1 MKFALFV
8 GCNIPARVM
17 SYELSARTVLERLG
31 IEVVDV
37 REFNCCGYPIRNAD
51 MKTFVLLAARNLAL
65 SQRQQLNIMTLCKC
79 CHGSLK
85 KAAHLLKEDSSFA
98 DEINPLLAKEGLSFD
113 GEIEIIH
120 FLEVL
125 HKKIGPQLL
134 KEKIVRSYKDLSIA
148 THYGCHALRP
158 SEIMQ
163 FDNPV
168 APVLFDQLVEVTGAK
183 SVDWS
188 LKLECCGAPLLGI
201 NDDLSLDLTAQK
213 LKNGKQAGAD
223 YLCVACPW
231 CQMQF
236 DHVQQQMHPD
246 RKSNGILP
254 SILYPQLL
262 GLAFGLDEEALGLK
276 SNQLQINGIRSYLVS
291 P

>member
-1 MKFALFV
+1 
-8 GCNIPARVM
+8 
-17 SYELSARTVLERLG
+17 
-31 IEVVDV
+31 
-37 REFNCCGYPIRNAD
+37 
-51 MKTFVLLAARNLAL
+51 
-65 SQRQQLNIMTLCKC
+65 
-79 CHGSLK
+79 
-85 KAAHLLKEDSSFA
+85 
-98 DEINPLLAKEGLSFD
+98 
-113 GEIEIIH
+113 
-120 FLEVL
+120 
-125 HKKIGPQLL
+125 
-134 KEKIVRSYKDLSIA
+134 
-148 THYGCHALRP
+148 
-158 SEIMQ
+158 EIMQ

-236 DHVQQQMHPD
+236 DNVQKQMHPN
-246 RKSNGILP
+246 RKSDGLLP

-262 GLAFGLDEEALGLK
+262 GLAMGADPQTLGLEM
-276 SNQLQINGIRSYLVS
+276 NQIDIRNLETFLA
-291 P
+291 

>member
-1 MKFALFV
+1 MKLALFV

-17 SYELSARTVLERLG
+17 AYELSARTVLQRLG

-37 REFNCCGYPIRNAD
+37 REFNCCGYPVRNAD
-51 MKTFVLLAARNLAL
+51 VKAFVLLAARNLAL
-65 SQRQQLNIMTLCKC
+65 SQRQGLGIMTLCKC

-85 KAAHLLKEDSSFA
+85 KAAHLMKADSSLA

-113 GEIEIIH
+113 GEIEITH

-125 HKKIGPQLL
+125 HKKIGLQLV
-134 KEKIVRSYKDLSIA
+134 KEKIARTYKDLCIA

-201 NDDLSLDLTAQK
+201 NDDLSMDLTAQK
-213 LKNGKQAGAD
+213 IKNGKQAGAD

-236 DHVQQQMHPD
+236 DHVQQQMHPNRESD
-246 RKSNGILP
+246 GLLP

-262 GLAFGLDEEALGLK
+262 GLAMGADPQRLGLEM
-276 SNQLQINGIRSYLVS
+276 NQIDIRNLETFLA
-291 P
+291 

>member
-17 SYELSARTVLERLG
+17 SYDLSARTVLKRLG

-51 MKTFVLLAARNLAL
+51 VKTFVLLAARNLAL
-65 SQRQQLNIMTLCKC
+65 SQMRGLGIMTLCKC

-85 KAAHLLKEDSSFA
+85 KAAHLMKEDTSFA

-113 GEIEIIH
+113 GEIEITH

-125 HKKIGPQLL
+125 HKKIGLQLL
-134 KEKIVRSYKDLSIA
+134 KEKIARTYKDLSIA

-168 APVLFDQLVEVTGAK
+168 APVLFDQLVEATGAK

-188 LKLECCGAPLLGI
+188 LKLECCGAPLLGL

-213 LKNGKQAGAD
+213 LKNGKKAGAD

-236 DHVQQQMHPD
+236 DNVQQQMHPD
-246 RKSNGILP
+246 RKNDGLLP

-262 GLAFGLDEEALGLK
+262 GLAMGADPQTLGLEM
-276 SNQLQINGIRSYLVS
+276 NQIDIRNLETFLA
-291 P
+291 